1 MPELPEVETIR
12 RVLEPQLCGRTVTSV
27 TVNRPEIIAH
37 PTAEE
42 FCARVTSAQI
52 TGLGRRGKYLAIHF
66 KGGAAIRLHLRM
78 TGQLLVTPPDFPS
91 ANHTH
96 LVCGLD
102 DGQQLRFIDTRRF
115 GRFWFFAPGEEDCIS
130 GVSQLGP
137 EPSDPA
143 LTAGYLSSHC
153 GHRRRAIKDCLLDQ
167 KLVAGIGN
175 IYSDEILFLSH
186 ILPDR
191 PACSLTPAEWE
202 RLAAA
207 IPAAIRYFIDTNAI
221 SPEDYL
227 AGMGRDYR
235 NTPFLRVY
243 GHGKE
248 PCPVCGRPL
257 QRSVIA
263 GRSSVF
269 CTGCQH

>member
-12 RVLEPQLCGRTVTSV
+12 RVLAPQLCGRTVTSV

-42 FCARVTSAQI
+42 FCARVTGAQI
-52 TGLGRRGKYLAIHF
+52 TGMGRRGKYLAIRL

-78 TGQLLVTPPDFPS
+78 TGQLLVTPPDFPP

-115 GRFWFFAPGEEDCIS
+115 GRFWLLAPGEEDRVS
-130 GVSQLGP
+130 GISQLGP

-143 LTAGYLSSHC
+143 LTAAYLSSRC
-153 GHRRRAIKDCLLDQ
+153 AHRRRAVKDCLLDQ
-167 KLVAGIGN
+167 KLIAGIGN
-175 IYSDEILFLSH
+175 IYSDEILFLAH

-221 SPEDYL
+221 SPADYL

-243 GHGKE
+243 GHGGE